1 MRDLPPGAVGAVENA
16 SGTDPVSGDFSDDAD
31 DTVDSPSTHDSN
43 TAPRGAPAT
52 DIDLSPPPQNTGSIS
67 WTGLSAPEPA
77 AGETADV
84 EPSRSDAASNEPAR
98 REMPSVEATPT
109 EATAPTAPPVV
120 APPVV
125 AAPVAAAPVAAAE
138 ASEAPAGAEAPAEKK
153 VVWSSSPPDRF
164 TTFGGNTR
172 RDDY

>member
-1 MRDLPPGAVGAVENA
+1 MRDLPPGAVGAVENV

-31 DTVDSPSTHDSN
+31 DTVDSSSTHDSN
-43 TAPRGAPAT
+43 TPDTAPRGAPAT
-52 DIDLSPPPQNTGSIS
+52 DIDLSPPPQSSGSIS

-77 AGETADV
+77 PSEPALV
-84 EPSRSDAASNEPAR
+84 EPSPSEAARSEDAP
-98 REMPSVEATPT
+98 
-109 EATAPTAPPVV
+109 
-120 APPVV
+120 
-125 AAPVAAAPVAAAE
+125 PVAAAE
-138 ASEAPAGAEAPAEKK
+138 ASEPPSGAEAPAEKK

>member
-1 MRDLPPGAVGAVENA
+1 MRDLPPGAVGAVENV

-31 DTVDSPSTHDSN
+31 DTVDSSSTHDSN
-43 TAPRGAPAT
+43 TPDTAPSGAPAT
-52 DIDLSPPPQNTGSIS
+52 DIDLSPPPQSSGSIS

-77 AGETADV
+77 PSEATRGEV
-84 EPSRSDAASNEPAR
+84 VRSESVRHET
-98 REMPSVEATPT
+98 PSVEAPPV
-109 EATAPTAPPVV
+109 AAPPVAPAPVV
-120 APPVV
+120 APV
-125 AAPVAAAPVAAAE
+125 AAPPVAAAE
-138 ASEAPAGAEAPAEKK
+138 ASEPPSGAEAPAEKK